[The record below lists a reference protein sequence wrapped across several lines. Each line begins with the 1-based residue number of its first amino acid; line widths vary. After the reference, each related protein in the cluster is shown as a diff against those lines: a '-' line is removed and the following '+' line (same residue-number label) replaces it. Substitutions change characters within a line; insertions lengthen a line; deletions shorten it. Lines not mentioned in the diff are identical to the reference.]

1 VINGTNNFNSN
12 AKNTINL
19 VHVLSPPPFFFITVK
34 QTNSRWFINQTAKN
48 EEQIKK
54 H

>member
-19 VHVLSPPPFFFITVK
+19 VHVLSPPPFFYHS
-34 QTNSRWFINQTAKN
+34 QTNKFSLVHKSDG
-48 EEQIKK
+48 KK
-54 H
+54 

>member
-19 VHVLSPPPFFFITVK
+19 VHVLSPPPFFLSQSNK
-34 QTNSRWFINQTAKN
+34 QILVGS
-48 EEQIKK
+48 
-54 H
+54 